1 MSSPDHPRPP
11 SDRVW
16 DLLVLGGGTA
26 GLVAAKTAARF
37 GARTLLVEAD
47 RTGGDC
53 LWTGCVPSKALLAA
67 ADVAATARD
76 GARYGVDVADVR
88 VDLAR
93 VMEHVRAAIRHI
105 EPADSPATV
114 EEVGGHVLAGRGRFT
129 GPGSAEVETADGR
142 RTTVRFRQAVI
153 ATGAAPALP
162 RVPGLAEVEPL
173 TSDTVWDLRTDP
185 GRLVVLGGGA
195 IGCELG
201 QGLARLGV
209 DVTVVEGAERLLPS
223 EDPAASAVLARALAA
238 DGVAVRTGAAVTEV
252 RRGAGD
258 HDGVLLL
265 EDGSE
270 VAFDRL
276 LVAVGRRPRTDDLG
290 LAAAGVELDEHGHV
304 RVDDRL
310 TTTNPRIRAAGD
322 LTGHPQ
328 HTHVAGSHGSLAAS
342 NAVLGL
348 RRTLDPVVPRVTY
361 TQPEVASVGV
371 GTGAADEGAGGV
383 RVVRLAHDHL
393 DRAVTE
399 ARTDGFT
406 ALALDP
412 RGRIVGATVV
422 APRAGEMLAEL
433 TAAVR
438 RGDRPRDLGATI
450 HPYPAWSDG
459 PWNAALLEVRAGL
472 ERPLPRR
479 ATAALVRGRRWWVD
493 RRG

>member
-1 MSSPDHPRPP
+1 MSSLPDP
-11 SDRVW
+11 DRVPDQVW

-37 GARTLLVEAD
+37 GASTLLVEAE

-76 GARYGVDVADVR
+76 GARYGVDVGEVR

-93 VMEHVRAAIRHI
+93 VMDHVQAAVRHV

-114 EEVGGHVLAGRGRFT
+114 EQVGGHVLAGRGRFT
-129 GPGSAEVETADGR
+129 GPGSAEVETPAGR
-142 RTTVRFRQAVI
+142 RTTVRFRQAVV

-162 RVPGLAEVEPL
+162 PVPGLAEVDPL

-201 QGLARLGV
+201 QGLARLGI
-209 DVTVVEGAERLLPS
+209 DVSVVEGAERLLPS
-223 EDPAASAVLARALAA
+223 EDPAASAALTRALAA
-238 DGVAVRTGAAVTEV
+238 DGVAVRTGASVSRV
-252 RRGAGD
+252 RRGAGA
-258 HDGVLLL
+258 HDGTLLL
-265 EDGSE
+265 DDGSQ

-276 LVAVGRRPRTDDLG
+276 LVAVGRRPRTDGLG
-290 LAAAGVELDEHGHV
+290 LEAAGVEVDERGFV
-304 RVDDRL
+304 VVDDRL

-348 RRTLDPVVPRVTY
+348 RRSVDRVVPRITY

-371 GTGAADEGAGGV
+371 GTGGGTEGV
-383 RVVRLAHDHL
+383 RVVRLDHDHL

-406 ALALDP
+406 ALALDG

-472 ERPLPRR
+472 EKPLPRR

-493 RRG
+493 RRA

>member
-1 MSSPDHPRPP
+1 MSVVPHRAEAAAGP
-11 SDRVW
+11 W
-16 DLLVLGGGTA
+16 DLLVVGGGTA

-37 GARTLLVEAD
+37 GARTLMVEEH

-76 GARYGVDVADVR
+76 GVRYGVEVGDVR

-93 VMEHVRAAIRHI
+93 VMEHVRGAIAHI

-114 EEVGGHVLAGRGRFT
+114 EELGGHVLAGRARFT
-129 GPGSAEVETADGR
+129 GPDTAEVVTPGGR
-142 RTTVRFRQAVI
+142 RTAVRFRQAVV

-162 RVPGLAEVEPL
+162 PVPGLADVEPL
-173 TSDTVWDLRTDP
+173 TSDTVWDLRADP
-185 GRLVVLGGGA
+185 GHLVVLGGGA

-209 DVTVVEGAERLLPS
+209 DVTVVEGADRLLPS

-238 DGVAVRTGAAVTEV
+238 DGVGVRTGASVSEV
-252 RRGAGD
+252 RRGAGA
-258 HDGVLLL
+258 HDGVLLIA
-265 EDGSE
+265 DGSE

-290 LAAAGVELDEHGHV
+290 LDAAGVAVDERGFV
-304 RVDDRL
+304 VVDARL

-348 RRTLDPVVPRVTY
+348 RRTVDPVVPRVTY
-361 TQPEVASVGV
+361 TQPEVAGVGV
-371 GTGAADEGAGGV
+371 RTDRDRDGI
-383 RVVRLAHDHL
+383 RVLRLDHDHL

-412 RGRIVGATVV
+412 RGRVVGATVV

-472 ERPLPRR
+472 EKPLPRR